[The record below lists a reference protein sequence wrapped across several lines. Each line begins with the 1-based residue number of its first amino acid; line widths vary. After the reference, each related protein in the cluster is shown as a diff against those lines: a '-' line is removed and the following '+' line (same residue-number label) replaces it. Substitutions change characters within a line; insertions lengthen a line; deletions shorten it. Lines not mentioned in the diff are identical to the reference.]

1 MFRSF
6 LVSSAILVAGTTV
19 GGGISSAATRG
30 GRQTS
35 GASVVG
41 SSDRRSFGMRTSQ
54 SVSGPPSALAVRIVH
69 IDSGDV
75 VLVNACI
82 DGAGPFPFVIDSGSS
97 FSVIDT
103 QLARRFHLHQVGAPQ
118 EAAGIACSAP
128 VVPEQLS
135 GWSVGGLALR
145 PQVVFSASLP
155 NLEPNQPLAGVIGSD
170 VLSRFGSVRIDY
182 QKQTV
187 SLGAAESDSPTADG
201 VVRGPTSTPTPALF
215 LKDIRAEAE
224 LTIVARRAEWWPTLR
239 LSSTDPL
246 HSFSSSTLAPRS
258 PTSRRPLRA
267 LFISQMLT
275 ERRVFR
281 GLWVPGEADGG
292 ENRPLGNRLDSAP
305 GSVGSDASALWVT
318 NRGLTRVDALP
329 VWSGRD
335 RLPGR
340 PNSVRILTTLTCLE
354 GVRYP
359 AERHYLAGGPGE
371 VPPGAPP
378 RPSAEW
384 HAADFTLPRAAGTTR
399 RGPAT
404 PLGERSVPCLKGG
417 GGGGGGGKGG
427 EGGRGRRG
435 GEGGE
440 RGGGGVMWMDLATV
454 ALGGG

>member
-6 LVSSAILVAGTTV
+6 LVASAILVAGTTV

-35 GASVVG
+35 GSSVVG
-41 SSDRRSFGMRTSQ
+41 SSRPRDPSRCALSQ
-54 SVSGPPSALAVRIVH
+54 PVSGPPSVLAVRIVH

-187 SLGAAESDSPTADG
+187 SVGAAESDSPTADG
-201 VVRGPTSTPTPALF
+201 VVRGPTSTPTPAPF
-215 LKDIRAEAE
+215 LKDIRAEAG
-224 LTIVARRAEWWPTLR
+224 LTIVAREGGVVAYAPIEFNGSVAQLFVVDTGAAVSNISSPLARA
-239 LSSTDPL
+239 
-246 HSFSSSTLAPRS
+246 SSSCKCS
-258 PTSRRPLRA
+258 S
-267 LFISQMLT
+267 

-305 GSVGSDASALWVT
+305 VSVGSDASALWVT
-318 NRGLTRVDALP
+318 NRGLTRVRCPVP

-335 RLPGR
+335 RLPGC

-354 GVRYP
+354 GVSIQWSVTISP
-359 AERHYLAGGPGE
+359 TAGAKFRQELLHDAPSGTLPTPRCQ
-371 VPPGAPP
+371 VRLAPP
-378 RPSAEW
+378 PEPL
-384 HAADFTLPRAAGTTR
+384 LPPLAS
-399 RGPAT
+399 GPHCA
-404 PLGERSVPCLKGG
+404 
-417 GGGGGGGKGG
+417 
-427 EGGRGRRG
+427 
-435 GEGGE
+435 
-440 RGGGGVMWMDLATV
+440 
-454 ALGGG
+454 

>member
-6 LVSSAILVAGTTV
+6 LVASAILVAGTTV

-30 GRQTS
+30 GQQTS

-41 SSDRRSFGMRTSQ
+41 SSRHGDPSGCAPPQ

-135 GWSVGGLALR
+135 GWSVGGLTLR

-187 SLGAAESDSPTADG
+187 SLGAAESDSPTANG

-224 LTIVARRAEWWPTLR
+224 LTIVARQGGVVAYAPIEFNGSVAQLFVVDTGAAVSNI
-239 LSSTDPL
+239 SSPL
-246 HSFSSSTLAPRS
+246 PRS
-258 PTSRRPLRA
+258 LHLANAHRSVEFSAAFGCPVKLAEVKTGRWAIGSTPLRA
-267 LFISQMLT
+267 QSVATLPPSGSQT
-275 ERRVFR
+275 G
-281 GLWVPGEADGG
+281 GL
-292 ENRPLGNRLDSAP
+292 L
-305 GSVGSDASALWVT
+305 GSDVLSQF
-318 NRGLTRVDALP
+318 
-329 VWSGRD
+329 
-335 RLPGR
+335 
-340 PNSVRILTTLTCLE
+340 
-354 GVRYP
+354 
-359 AERHYLAGGPGE
+359 
-371 VPPGAPP
+371 GAVVI
-378 RPSAEW
+378 
-384 HAADFTLPRAAGTTR
+384 DYRAAR
-399 RGPAT
+399 IVFESSRP
-404 PLGERSVPCLKGG
+404 
-417 GGGGGGGKGG
+417 
-427 EGGRGRRG
+427 
-435 GEGGE
+435 
-440 RGGGGVMWMDLATV
+440 
-454 ALGGG
+454 

>member
-6 LVSSAILVAGTTV
+6 LVASAILVAGTTV

-35 GASVVG
+35 GSSVVG
-41 SSDRRSFGMRTSQ
+41 SSRPRDPSRCALSQ
-54 SVSGPPSALAVRIVH
+54 PVSGPPSVLAVRIVH

-75 VLVNACI
+75 VLVNGCI

-187 SLGAAESDSPTADG
+187 SVGAAESDSPTADG
-201 VVRGPTSTPTPALF
+201 VVRGPTSTPTPAPF
-215 LKDIRAEAE
+215 LKDIRAEAG
-224 LTIVARRAEWWPTLR
+224 LTIVAREGGVVAYAPIEFNGSVAQLFVVDTGAAVSNISSPLARA
-239 LSSTDPL
+239 L
-246 HSFSSSTLAPRS
+246 HLANAHRSVEFSAAFGCPVKLTEVKTGRWAIGSSSAP
-258 PTSRRPLRA
+258 
-267 LFISQMLT
+267 
-275 ERRVFR
+275 V
-281 GLWVPGEADGG
+281 
-292 ENRPLGNRLDSAP
+292 
-305 GSVGSDASALWVT
+305 SVGSDASALWVT
-318 NRGLTRVDALP
+318 NRGLTRVRCPVP

-335 RLPGR
+335 RLPGC

-354 GVRYP
+354 SITYVCTRGDGARCSFGAGP
-359 AERHYLAGGPGE
+359 RRH
-371 VPPGAPP
+371 
-378 RPSAEW
+378 S
-384 HAADFTLPRAAGTTR
+384 
-399 RGPAT
+399 
-404 PLGERSVPCLKGG
+404 
-417 GGGGGGGKGG
+417 
-427 EGGRGRRG
+427 
-435 GEGGE
+435 
-440 RGGGGVMWMDLATV
+440 
-454 ALGGG
+454 